1 MFRLCSEIYKRAG
14 IDMATPG
21 PYQAL
26 IARMDRI
33 LDEIMAL
40 KPGLA
45 EAKSL
50 VPQAPSAVLQPKALV
65 AKRRALGEIGVS
77 CHDRAS
83 RPIIRRGVRA
93 LSSLPD
99 CRSL

>member
-1 MFRLCSEIYKRAG
+1 
-14 IDMATPG
+14 
-21 PYQAL
+21 
-26 IARMDRI
+26 MDRI

-83 RPIIRRGVRA
+83 RPIIRRGVRV

-99 CRSL
+99 CRPL